1 MAQILVLQA
10 PAGAARFVL
19 DSAGTGDM
27 SWAVMRRGLSSSHVQ
42 ARQWI
47 SAAMTSSLLFRWA
60 AAAALPFVAAAS
72 AAEPASAV
80 RPEARPVQYAQ
91 LVVSERIMIRTTR
104 LREALPADPP
114 QTKWKEKHGPKC
126 VQAKAIAGAALISQN
141 SVDLILRDNRRLRAK
156 LERSCPALDY
166 YYGFYITPNPDGRVC
181 ADRDVIRSRMG
192 GACQID
198 RFRLLKLARD

>member
-1 MAQILVLQA
+1 
-10 PAGAARFVL
+10 
-19 DSAGTGDM
+19 
-27 SWAVMRRGLSSSHVQ
+27 
-42 ARQWI
+42 
-47 SAAMTSSLLFRWA
+47 MTFSLMIRWT
-60 AAAALPFVAAAS
+60 AAAALPLVAAAS
-72 AAEPASAV
+72 AAEPSAV
-80 RPEARPVQYAQ
+80 AEAEGRPTQYAQ
-91 LVVSERIMIRTTR
+91 AVVSGRIMIRTIR
-104 LREALPADPP
+104 MRETLAPDPP
-114 QTKWKEKHGPKC
+114 QSKWKEKHGPKC

-141 SVDLILRDNRRLRAK
+141 SVDLILKDNRRLRAR

>member
-1 MAQILVLQA
+1 MAR
-10 PAGAARFVL
+10 PFVGK
-19 DSAGTGDM
+19 GTN
-27 SWAVMRRGLSSSHVQ
+27 SSHVQ
-42 ARQWI
+42 AAQWI
-47 SAAMTSSLLFRWA
+47 STAMTFSLMIRWA

-72 AAEPASAV
+72 AAEPSATGKPGE
-80 RPEARPVQYAQ
+80 RPTQYAQ
-91 LVVSERIMIRTTR
+91 LVVSERIMIRT
-104 LREALPADPP
+104 LRMREPLPPDPP
-114 QTKWKEKHGPKC
+114 QSRWKEKHGPKC

-141 SVDLILRDNRRLRAK
+141 SVDLILKDNRRLRAK

-198 RFRLLKLARD
+198 RFRLLKLAKD

>member
-1 MAQILVLQA
+1 MTHSQA
-10 PAGAARFVL
+10 ERAN
-19 DSAGTGDM
+19 
-27 SWAVMRRGLSSSHVQ
+27 SSHVQ
-42 ARQWI
+42 APQWI
-47 SAAMTSSLLFRWA
+47 SAAMTLSLMFRWA

-72 AAEPASAV
+72 AAEPVSASS
-80 RPEARPVQYAQ
+80 EARPTQYAQ

-104 LREALPADPP
+104 MHTPLPADPP
-114 QTKWKEKHGPKC
+114 QTRWKEKHGPKC
-126 VQAKAIAGAALISQN
+126 VQAKSIAGAALISQN

-166 YYGFYITPNPDGRVC
+166 YYGFYITPNPDGRIC

-198 RFRLLKLARD
+198 RFRLLKPPRD

>member
-1 MAQILVLQA
+1 
-10 PAGAARFVL
+10 
-19 DSAGTGDM
+19 
-27 SWAVMRRGLSSSHVQ
+27 
-42 ARQWI
+42 
-47 SAAMTSSLLFRWA
+47 MTLSLLFRWA
-60 AAAALPFVAAAS
+60 AAAALPFVAASS
-72 AAEPASAV
+72 AAEPES
-80 RPEARPVQYAQ
+80 RQIEARPTQFAQ

-104 LREALPADPP
+104 RQDPLPADPP
-114 QTKWKEKHGPKC
+114 QTRWKEKHGPKC

-198 RFRLLKLARD
+198 RFRLLKLAKD